1 MQKKYFIQQY
11 IQQEYLHGGIGLTD
25 AEKILLSEGY
35 TPILF
40 PHQQNFSLPAKISR
54 LFYLFKIAFQ
64 VQKGSV
70 VVFLFPMYA
79 KLIRLLVRLLLL
91 LRKNSRLV
99 CFITDIDGIK
109 DGDPQKLEEE
119 ISFFRTLKYFI
130 VHNHRM
136 QQWLSSRVEG
146 ANSAQIVF
154 FDFLARPVE
163 ITRELSREIV
173 FAGNL
178 EKSIFLEK
186 LYLVKDK
193 QPALHFNLYGPHQ
206 TNSMLRQENATWH
219 GIERPYDLPQKLQG
233 SFGLLWDGDSI
244 DEPGGSLG
252 EYMQYIS
259 HHKLSLYILSQLP
272 VIVPSTTAAEELVKK
287 YKIGFAVNNL
297 YEIEEKIRSIS
308 EEEYQEMQKNMQP
321 LAQKICT
328 GGCLK
333 DALAELSQL

>member
-1 MQKKYFIQQY
+1 MEKKYFIQQY

-25 AEKILLSEGY
+25 AEKILISEGY

-40 PHQQNFSLPAKISR
+40 PHQQNFSVAAKISR
-54 LFYLFKIAFQ
+54 FFCLFKIVLQ
-64 VQKGSV
+64 IPKGSV

-79 KLIRLLVRLLLL
+79 KMAQLLVQLLL
-91 LRKNSRLV
+91 LRKNIRLI

-109 DGDPQKLEEE
+109 DGDPQKLEED
-119 ISFFRTLKYFI
+119 ISFFKKLKYFI
-130 VHNHRM
+130 VHNDRM

-154 FDFLARPVE
+154 FDFLAKPVE
-163 ITRELSREIV
+163 ITREQSRDIV

-178 EKSIFLEK
+178 EKSTFLEK
-186 LYLVKDK
+186 LYLLKDK

-206 TNSMLRQENATWH
+206 TNSMLLQENATWH

-244 DEPGGSLG
+244 DGPGGSLG

-259 HHKLSLYILSQLP
+259 HHKLSLYILSRLP
-272 VIVPSTTAAEELVKK
+272 LIVPSTTAAEELVKK
-287 YKIGFAVNNL
+287 YKIGIALNNL
-297 YEIEEKIRSIS
+297 YEIEEKIKSLS
-308 EEEYQEMQKNMQP
+308 DEEYREMQKNMQP